1 MLPKKKKQLQ
11 MEQYSI
17 EVCYS
22 PDLFPLYENKEA
34 VVVVVDILRATSS
47 ICTAFENGAHA
58 IIPVKTR
65 REAMNAKE
73 NGSIVA
79 AERNGLILDFADFG
93 NSPSNFTK
101 ENVLGKEIVYSTTNG
116 TKTVQM
122 AEECKAVAIG
132 SFCNFTVLLQW
143 LIAQKSP
150 ITILCAGWKG
160 KYNIEDSVFAGALT
174 DALLA
179 TQQYTTMCDSAI
191 AAVDMWNTHK
201 HNLRALI
208 NKCAQHER
216 LRSNNLDDC
225 IDYCLTFDTC
235 SKVPVYVAGKI
246 VPAKI
251 N

>member
-1 MLPKKKKQLQ
+1 

-34 VVVVVDILRATSS
+34 IVVVVDILRATSS
-47 ICTAFENGAHA
+47 ICTAFENGVKA

-65 REAMNAKE
+65 REAMSAKE
-73 NGSIVA
+73 NGFIVA

-93 NSPSNFTK
+93 NSPSNFSR
-101 ENVLGKEIVYSTTNG
+101 EHVFDKEIVYSTTNG

-122 AEECKAVAIG
+122 AEECKAVTIG
-132 SFCNFTVLLQW
+132 SFCNFTVLYQW
-143 LIAQKSP
+143 LVKQQTP

-160 KYNIEDSVFAGALT
+160 KYNIEDSVFAGAL
-174 DALLA
+174 AQKLLELPH
-179 TQQYTTMCDSAI
+179 YTTTCDATI
-191 AAVDMWNTHK
+191 AAVDMWNMHK
-201 HNLRALI
+201 DKLRALI
-208 NKCAQHER
+208 NQCAQHER

-235 SKVPVYVAGKI
+235 SVVPIYVAGKI
-246 VPAKI
+246 VKAI